1 MEKTKMTSD
10 RKKKIKILLSRMNKQ
25 NRRFIVI
32 APPLVEMMHMTIEDD
47 ELAFLLKMGTGLN
60 SFEQVRE
67 IGGMNDIRFRRFF
80 DTLLRKGLVHPETGA
95 SGKTEYRLNAIAVG
109 WYEAMMHYLMG
120 KPQEKAFSEKF
131 KDYFLFFK
139 QFNFSPLRNLQNLV
153 LDPFMNPSQGVGLL
167 DPAATDKNGKK
178 TIPIGASVSS
188 PESRVY
194 PTSFLNDLLETYG
207 DRDAICVFPC
217 VCRHGAKLMGESCK
231 FKMPRESCI
240 AFGEMAKAWAGF
252 GYGRSISKAEALE
265 ILKEVRKKGAV
276 HSVIHER
283 DDINLPVIAIC
294 NCCWDCCGILKPYNM
309 GAAPLKYQCSFS
321 ARIRD
326 ESACNGCGV
335 CERFCPTTAVTVKN
349 QKAVINAAK
358 CIGCGQCAYQCV
370 KKVIELVPDERV
382 VFLPTL
388 KKSEIRITY

>member
-1 MEKTKMTSD
+1 
-10 RKKKIKILLSRMNKQ
+10 MNRQ

-32 APPLVEMMHMTIEDD
+32 APPLLEMMHMTVEEE
-47 ELAFLLKMGTGLN
+47 ELDFLLKMGTGLQG
-60 SFEQVRE
+60 FEQARKISGLE
-67 IGGMNDIRFRRFF
+67 DDRFRVFF
-80 DTLLRKGLVHPETGA
+80 DTLQRKGLVHPEIDA
-95 SGKTEYRLNAIAVG
+95 SGKPEYRLNAIAVG

-131 KDYFLFFK
+131 NEYFQFFK
-139 QFNFSPLRNLQNLV
+139 RFNISPLRELQGLV
-153 LDPFMNPSQGVGLL
+153 LDPIMKPGQGVGLL
-167 DPAATDKNGKK
+167 NPAAAGKRNKK
-178 TIPIGASVSS
+178 TIPIGSSVSS

-194 PTSFLNDLLETYG
+194 PTSFLNDLIDAYG
-207 DRDAICVFPC
+207 DRDAICAFPC
-217 VCRHGAKLMGESCK
+217 VCRHGAKMIDKSCN

-252 GYGRSISKAEALE
+252 GYGRSISKAEAMD
-265 ILKEVRKKGAV
+265 ILQEVRHRGAV

-283 DDINLPVIAIC
+283 DDIRLPVIAIC

-335 CERFCPTTAVTVKN
+335 CERFCPTTAAIVKN
-349 QKAVINAAK
+349 KKAVINAAK

-370 KKVIELVPDERV
+370 KNTIELVPDERV

-388 KKSEIRITY
+388 KKSEIRITS